1 MKTIA
6 ALIAPMLLTGASA
19 AGMAQPTD
27 HQQHHAA
34 EQPSQPQSQR
44 SAMLR
49 TPDSIAA
56 EHHELHET
64 LARASKEAGEL
75 GRAAG
80 ELERALAPHFKREEE
95 IATPP
100 LGRLPAL
107 ARGDATREMR
117 AVLPMPETL
126 ERELPQMLR
135 EHDVI
140 REAVGKFRAAAAAL
154 VGRYVDRPAPKEQQS
169 GGSAHR
175 EIKTGSRVTARNP
188 AAPGQRGKD
197 WDL

>member
-100 LGRLPAL
+100 LGLLPAL

-117 AVLPMPETL
+117 AVLPMTEAL

-140 REAVGKFRAAAAAL
+140 REAVGKFRAAAAAGGKHDYVRFADGLAAHAREEEEILYPAAVL
-154 VGRYVDRPAPKEQQS
+154 VGRYVARTAPK
-169 GGSAHR
+169 
-175 EIKTGSRVTARNP
+175 
-188 AAPGQRGKD
+188 
-197 WDL
+197 